1 MDTIAYETYTIEIEQ
16 DECAESPREW
26 DNLGEIL
33 YTSTRYTLGDRRT
46 DADEIESIMADDNEI
61 WLPVYAYIHSGV
73 ALSTGN
79 AYPFNDRWDADMC
92 GIIHVSKDTVRKE
105 YSKQRIS
112 RKLYAQVESLLR
124 SEIEELNQY
133 LQGDVYCYSIQDES
147 GDVIA
152 SCCGLY
158 GYDYCVEQAREP
170 ARYHYEY
177 EHAYHQAALEIA

>member
-1 MDTIAYETYTIEIEQ
+1 
-16 DECAESPREW
+16 
-26 DNLGEIL
+26 
-33 YTSTRYTLGDRRT
+33 
-46 DADEIESIMADDNEI
+46 MADDNEI

-92 GIIHVSKDTVRKE
+92 GIIHVSKDIVRKE
-105 YSKQRIS
+105 YGKQRIS

-147 GDVIA
+147 GDVID

-158 GYDYCVEQAREP
+158 GYDYCVEQARES
-170 ARYHYEY
+170 ARYHYER
-177 EHAYHQAALEIA
+177 AYHQAALEIA

>member
-1 MDTIAYETYTIEIEQ
+1 MDTIAYETYTIEIES
-16 DECAESPREW
+16 DEDAESPREW

-33 YTSTRYTLGDRRT
+33 YTPTRYKLGDRRT
-46 DADEIESIMADDNEI
+46 DADEIEAIMADDNEI

-92 GIIHVSKDTVRKE
+92 GIIHVSKDIVRKE
-105 YSKQRIS
+105 YGKQRIS
-112 RKLYAQVESLLR
+112 RKLYARIESLLR

-147 GDVIA
+147 GDVID

-158 GYDYCVEQAREP
+158 GYDYCVEQARES
-170 ARYHYEY
+170 ARYNYER
-177 EHAYHQAALEIA
+177 AYHQAALEIA